1 MIVILLF
8 AIAVSLLSMAGLL
21 PIALACV
28 GVVIALFV
36 LKFIRE
42 IAEVFYEVLGVIA
55 SDVWTWAKTRT
66 WKTLFTNVIP

>member
-1 MIVILLF
+1 MIIILLF

-36 LKFIRE
+36 LKFLLE
-42 IAEVFYEVLGVIA
+42 IAGVFYEVLDSMWA
-55 SDVWTWAKTRT
+55 WAKTRT
-66 WKTLFTNVIP
+66 WKTLFTDRA